1 MKKQRENSTYDTL
14 FNYMKDEPLVTD
26 GVPRLHQNLKNDKE
40 RIVNTSRLSLWRN
53 FPFNVYAEGES
64 VNIVRLYKI

>member
-14 FNYMKDEPLVTD
+14 FNYIRDEELITD
-26 GVPRLHQNLKNDKE
+26 GVPRLNQNLKNEKE
-40 RIVNTSRLSLWRN
+40 RVINTSRLSLWRN